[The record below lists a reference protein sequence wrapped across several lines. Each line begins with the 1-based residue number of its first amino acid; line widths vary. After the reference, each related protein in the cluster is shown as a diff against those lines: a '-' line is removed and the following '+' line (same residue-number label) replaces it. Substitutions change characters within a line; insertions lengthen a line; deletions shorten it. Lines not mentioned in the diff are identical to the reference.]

1 MCVSGAVQYEPNVL
15 MHCLNI
21 RMIGGN
27 GKKGVGNVLHR
38 QNEKKQNKRS
48 EFQKGGDYV
57 KTLKK
62 STEQVKSL
70 TLPIHTIH

>member
-1 MCVSGAVQYEPNVL
+1 MQ
-15 MHCLNI
+15 CLNI

-27 GKKGVGNVLHR
+27 GKKGVGNVLHG

-48 EFQKGGDYV
+48 EFQKGGDKG

-62 STEQVKSL
+62 ESTEKMKSL
-70 TLPIHTIH
+70 TLTLVTIHNHCR